1 MLEFTN
7 IFTIVSHS
15 NCQIHI
21 FWTQFF
27 VIITSATTFTPFT
40 INFYFSCEIIIR
52 IICIFREIDS
62 QLLNFKH
69 LLNLKSWRYQKSQE
83 SLNMLNWKYKIIK
96 IEMNDEECLY
106 VNVKHTVCNDMI
118 YILIIIVIYIKV
130 LNLISAWNDTMVAI
144 TTNEIQK
151 LPINQ

>member
-1 MLEFTN
+1 MTKDVYML
-7 IFTIVSHS
+7 S
-15 NCQIHI
+15 
-21 FWTQFF
+21 
-27 VIITSATTFTPFT
+27 
-40 INFYFSCEIIIR
+40 
-52 IICIFREIDS
+52 
-62 QLLNFKH
+62 
-69 LLNLKSWRYQKSQE
+69 
-83 SLNMLNWKYKIIK
+83 
-96 IEMNDEECLY
+96 